1 MTTLIPTQAPATPGA
16 GATPAPAEIAL
27 TPGLRRLS
35 HRLDLS
41 AAHRHYHRHGWYL
54 AKNVLP
60 PDLLNC
66 CQYVLEEWTEGMAQ
80 KWRAEGRLTDL
91 REDLDFRNRF
101 NQLWLDAG
109 KPAYHRSPRKPLVD
123 RCPEE
128 MFTILSHPALVDLA
142 ELFLGT
148 EELISHSTWN
158 SRPKTPDAAFTDTPW
173 HQDGQY
179 FRNQAHLHIMTMWF
193 PLHAV
198 DETSSC
204 LAVAP
209 DFDRAVLYDN
219 FEYPENG
226 FTGIRREEAAAL
238 TALPVPMER
247 GDVLLFPQLTPHK
260 AMSNNSGLM
269 RWSMDMRYVSTTKAM
284 PPALDQGLIVRSAG
298 AHALTGYGE
307 WHAKWTPDTAW

>member
-1 MTTLIPTQAPATPGA
+1 MSTSASAEIP
-16 GATPAPAEIAL
+16 PAESEL
-27 TPGLRRLS
+27 TSELRRLS
-35 HRLDLS
+35 HRLDL
-41 AAHRHYHRHGWYL
+41 AAARDEYHRNGFYL

-66 CQYVLEEWTEGMAQ
+66 CQYVLEEWTESMAR
-80 KWRAEGRLTDL
+80 KWRAEGRLADSH
-91 REDLDFRNRF
+91 RDLDFRERF
-101 NQLWLDAG
+101 YRLWQEAG
-109 KPAYHRSPRKPLVD
+109 KPKYHRSPRKPLVEI
-123 RCPEE
+123 CPEE
-128 MFTILSHPALVDLA
+128 MFTILSHSALVDLA

-148 EELISHSTWN
+148 DELISHSVWN
-158 SRPKTPDAAFTDTPW
+158 SRPKTPDSSFTDTPW

-193 PLHAV
+193 PLHDV

-209 DFDRAVLYDN
+209 DFDRSVLYDN

-238 TALPVPMER
+238 TSLPVPMER
-247 GDVLLFPQLTPHK
+247 GDVLLFPQLTPHR
-260 AMSNNSGLM
+260 ALSNTSGLM

-284 PPALDQGLIVRSAG
+284 PPALDQGLIVRSGG
-298 AHALTGYGE
+298 AHPLTGYAE
-307 WHAKWTPDTAW
+307 WKAKWTPDTAW